1 MNEDVEAVLAQVVPI
16 GAQPIEREVE
26 LGQAVARHVA
36 SRRPPV
42 RPPADATE
50 NVVTVTLEVRV
61 EDVPEMI
68 RRVGPLA
75 RSMNVESPS

>member
-16 GAQPIEREVE
+16 GAQPSGREVE

-36 SRRPPV
+36 RRRPPV
-42 RPPADATE
+42 RPPTDAAE

-61 EDVPEMI
+61 EDVPELI
-68 RRVGPLA
+68 RRAGPLA
-75 RSMNVESPS
+75 RSMNVEPPS

>member
-16 GAQPIEREVE
+16 GAQPSEREVE
-26 LGQAVARHVA
+26 LGHAVARHVA
-36 SRRPPV
+36 SRRPV
-42 RPPADATE
+42 APPADRAA

-61 EDVPEMI
+61 EDVPELI

-75 RSMNVESPS
+75 RSMTVEPPS

>member
-16 GAQPIEREVE
+16 GAQPSGREVE

-36 SRRPPV
+36 SRRPLA
-42 RPPADATE
+42 PPADPTE
-50 NVVTVTLEVRV
+50 NTVTVTLEVRV
-61 EDVPEMI
+61 EDVPELI

-75 RSMNVESPS
+75 RSMTVEPPS